1 MPMEFVNQNILLIGI
16 VVVSGLGLL
25 WPLLFRSVG
34 QAVNPAQAT
43 QLINREEALIL
54 DVREANE
61 MAAGSLP
68 NAVHIPV
75 AQLDERLGELS
86 AHKEKPLIV
95 CCTSGMRSGR
105 ACTTL
110 KKAGFA
116 QLYNLEGGV
125 DAWAAANYPLV
136 KGGKKK

>member
-1 MPMEFVNQNILLIGI
+1 MPMEFVNQNILLLGI

-25 WPLLFRSVG
+25 WPLFFRSVG
-34 QAVNPAQAT
+34 KPVNPGEAT
-43 QLINREEALIL
+43 LLINREDARIL

-68 NAVHIPV
+68 NALHIPV
-75 AQLDERLGELS
+75 GQLDERLGELES
-86 AHKEKPLIV
+86 CKNKPIIV

-110 KKAGFA
+110 KKAGFE
-116 QLYNLEGGV
+116 QLYNLSGGV

-136 KGGKKK
+136 KGGRKK